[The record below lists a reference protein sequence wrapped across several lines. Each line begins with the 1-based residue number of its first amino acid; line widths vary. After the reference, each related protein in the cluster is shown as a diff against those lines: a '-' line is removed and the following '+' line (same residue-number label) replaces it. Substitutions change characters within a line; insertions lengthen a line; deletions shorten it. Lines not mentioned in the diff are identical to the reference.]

1 MLLDKN
7 LEFSNS
13 QAVTTTAVTT
23 NDIDLGPLATGNAQR
38 DIGAG
43 EELYLNVI
51 VTEAATASGAATVN
65 FQLLT
70 DDNSGF
76 STAVVAFDSGAIGKA
91 ALTLGTVLSFKLPA
105 ANWER
110 YVRGNYVVATG
121 PLTAGKFSTY
131 ISHAG
136 VDRRSYAVA
145 TPILA
150 G

>member
-1 MLLDKN
+1 MLLDKS

-13 QAVTTTAVTT
+13 QAVTATAVTT
-23 NDIDLGPLATGNAQR
+23 NDIDLGVAR
-38 DIGAG
+38 DIAAG
-43 EELYLNVI
+43 EELYLNVM
-51 VTEAATASGAATVN
+51 VTEGVTAAGAATVN
-65 FQLLT
+65 FQLLA

-76 STAVVAFDSGAIGKA
+76 SSAAVVFDSGAIGKA
-91 ALTLGTVLSFKLPA
+91 ALALGTILSFPLPRA
-105 ANWER
+105 AYER
-110 YVRGNYVVATG
+110 YLRGNYVVGTG

-136 VDRRSYAVA
+136 VDRKSFPVG